1 MEEVIAREIR
11 KGEGGKGQMFL
22 IAMIFILIGFFTV
35 RSIIDI
41 YDVFEE
47 KRAQEIKI
55 EDLQL
60 RNVMKEY
67 GYAAGIATMQPDA
80 NRSAQDYLFNFSS
93 FIRNTRDARM
103 LYVMAYANGSTGKY
117 SVTVGNFLVEN
128 INGTVSGTN
137 SAPASQQFII
147 TDRKNTTFEFNFTSN
162 GTVELNITYTT
173 GSADMKELLNVTVQN
188 PSLFMM
194 LLSDVTL
201 EGSDIKLRSK
211 EIYNR
216 TWRVP

>member
-1 MEEVIAREIR
+1 MHGKNR
-11 KGEGGKGQMFL
+11 KGEGKGQMFL
-22 IAMIFILIGFFTV
+22 IAMIFILIGFFTI

-47 KRAQEIKI
+47 KRAQETKI

-60 RNVMKEY
+60 RNIMKEY

-103 LYVMAYANGSTGKY
+103 LYAIAYANGSTGKY
-117 SVTVGNFLVEN
+117 SVSVGNFLSEN
-128 INGTVSGTN
+128 INATVSGTN
-137 SAPASQQFII
+137 SAPASWQFVI
-147 TDRKNTTFEFNFTSN
+147 TDRKNATFEFNFTSN
-162 GTVELNITYTT
+162 GTVMLNITYTT
-173 GSADMKELLNVTVQN
+173 GSVETKELLNITVQE
-188 PSLFMM
+188 PSLFIA

-201 EGSDIKLRSK
+201 EGSNIKLRSK

>member
-1 MEEVIAREIR
+1 
-11 KGEGGKGQMFL
+11 MFL

>member
-1 MEEVIAREIR
+1 MEEVSSGTKKNGR
-11 KGEGGKGQMFL
+11 KGQMFL
-22 IAMIFILIGFFTV
+22 IAMVFILIGFFTV

-47 KRAQEIKI
+47 KRTQDIKI

-60 RNVMKEY
+60 RNIMKEY

-80 NRSAQDYLFNFSS
+80 NRSAQDYLFNLSS
-93 FIRNTRDARM
+93 FIRNTRDARI
-103 LYVMAYANGSTGKY
+103 LYAIAYANGSTGKY
-117 SVTVGNFLVEN
+117 SVTVGNFLDEN

-137 SAPASQQFII
+137 SVPASQQFII
-147 TDRKNTTFEFNFTSN
+147 TDRKNVTYEFNFTAN

-173 GSADMKELLNVTVQN
+173 GSIDTKELLNVTVQD
-188 PSLFMM
+188 PGLFIEI
-194 LLSDVTL
+194 LSDVTL
-201 EGSDIKLRSK
+201 GGSDIKLRSK